1 MTLTPLAIAALALIN
16 ERPMHPYE
24 MYQLLLE
31 RHEDR
36 MIKVRPGSLYHTVER
51 LHGAKLVEIT
61 GTAREGNRP
70 ERTTYAIT
78 GDGREA
84 LTARISELLR
94 HPVREYPH
102 FPVALGE
109 AHNLPAE
116 QAAADLSTYAD
127 ELDEEIAEITAVLEE
142 ARNRD
147 LAEAYWVDGDYLLG
161 ITIFQRD
168 WIRTLIN
175 RIESK
180 ELTWQPPKH

>member
-1 MTLTPLAIAALALIN
+1 
-16 ERPMHPYE
+16 

-78 GDGREA
+78 DAGREA
-84 LTARISELLR
+84 LTERIRELLS

-102 FPVALGE
+102 FPVALDE

-127 ELDEEIAEITAVLEE
+127 DLDEEIVEINAVLEE
-142 ARNRD
+142 ARNRG
-147 LAEAYWVDGDYLLG
+147 LAEAYWIGGDYLL
-161 ITIFQRD
+161 TTTVAQRD

-175 RIESK
+175 RIETK
-180 ELTWQPPKH
+180 ELTWQPPKD